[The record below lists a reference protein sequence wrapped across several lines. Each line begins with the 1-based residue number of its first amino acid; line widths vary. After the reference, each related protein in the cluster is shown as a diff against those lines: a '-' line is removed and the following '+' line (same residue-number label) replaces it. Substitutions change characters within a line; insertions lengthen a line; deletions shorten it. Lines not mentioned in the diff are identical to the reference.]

1 MIDFHCHLDLYK
13 EPMHVFE
20 QAKRKNKYV
29 LAVTTSPKAFV
40 KTSQYFKS
48 AKNIMVAL
56 GFHPELVST
65 RTAEKKLFFDC
76 MDQCL
81 ILGEIGIDG
90 SVRSKSSLN
99 MQEDLFKEV
108 LIQANF
114 CGGRIMSI
122 HSRGAVKE
130 TLQIIDKYSG
140 KSKPV
145 LHWFT
150 GSQKEVEKALSIGCW
165 FSINPNMCKTNA
177 GNKILPLIPI
187 ERVLP
192 ETDAPFTQKNAVPY
206 MPWDTTV
213 TMFLSNFYGLKFEEM
228 NLQFEKNLRT
238 LLNSIK
244 L

>member
-1 MIDFHCHLDLYK
+1 MQSFNIFSASTLLDDFRFIILSVNCEGYN
-13 EPMHVFE
+13 
-20 QAKRKNKYV
+20 R
-29 LAVTTSPKAFV
+29 
-40 KTSQYFKS
+40 
-48 AKNIMVAL
+48 
-56 GFHPELVST
+56 ELLFLLK
-65 RTAEKKLFFDC
+65 KKLFFDC

-99 MQEDLFKEV
+99 MQEDLFKEI

-130 TLQIIDKYSG
+130 ILQIIDKYSG
-140 KSKPV
+140 KSKLV

-150 GSQKEVEKALSIGCW
+150 GSQKEVEKASKDMQKA
-165 FSINPNMCKTNA
+165 FEETNA

-213 TMFLSNFYGLKFEEM
+213 TMFLSNFYGLGFEEM